1 VRLTGQELLGTEQQR
16 ILQPAMFANYT
27 RGMNPEHFPLAREKK
42 IGLMDAGLDV
52 RALDLK
58 SPMVSCAPSHL

>member
-1 VRLTGQELLGTEQQR
+1 
-16 ILQPAMFANYT
+16 MFANYT

-52 RALDLK
+52 RAPDLK
-58 SPMVSCAPSHL
+58 SPMVNSALSHL